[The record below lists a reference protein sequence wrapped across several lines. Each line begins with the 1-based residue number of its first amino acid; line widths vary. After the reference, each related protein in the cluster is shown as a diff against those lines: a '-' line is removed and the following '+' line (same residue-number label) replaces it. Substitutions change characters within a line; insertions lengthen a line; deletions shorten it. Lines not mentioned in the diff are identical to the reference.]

1 MILSKETMNSV
12 QNSRL
17 MAELGRPDTK
27 EWKHKEVLK
36 GNKQV
41 SLDREEGR
49 DRIDT
54 EWKISEKN
62 RDFKEGWGV
71 NTVKDK
77 EGGK

>member
-1 MILSKETMNSV
+1 MGPQFPDQESNLSPLYCKADGSPRKSQE
-12 QNSRL
+12 
-17 MAELGRPDTK
+17 
-27 EWKHKEVLK
+27 EVLE

-49 DRIDT
+49 DHTGT
-54 EWKISEKN
+54 EVEEN
-62 RDFKEGWGV
+62 RDFEEGWGV

>member
-1 MILSKETMNSV
+1 MILSKENMNSV

-36 GNKQV
+36 GNEQV

-49 DRIDT
+49 DCIDT
-54 EWKISEKN
+54 EWKISEKKQ
-62 RDFKEGWGV
+62 RFQ
-71 NTVKDK
+71 
-77 EGGK
+77 GGMRRQHC